1 MSGIDPD
8 ERPQPGP
15 RAPWAP
21 DEEPEPAWA
30 DAIRRGRKARGDRL
44 REVFDSF
51 GDEESV
57 ALGPTSPTNDEVDV
71 S

>member
-1 MSGIDPD
+1 VSGIDPD
-8 ERPQPGP
+8 ELPQPSP

-44 REVFDSF
+44 REVFDRF
-51 GDEESV
+51 GDEGS
-57 ALGPTSPTNDEVDV
+57 AASDPTRRTSDEVDV